1 MDNEAL
7 VDAVTRII
15 MERVAQMEAGAAGGG
30 GSSVVTFGEI
40 PAGLLGPGFAVRSG
54 QSASDTSGADFIVLT
69 QEAFRAFHG
78 GGIPAGLAGVGAPA
92 AAGGCCGSE
101 TVDFSAKKVVSER
114 DIRALNLSAGA
125 VIKVG
130 AGAIVT
136 ALARDYANTLGAKI
150 VR

>member
-15 MERVAQMEAGAAGGG
+15 MERVAQMEGAGGGG
-30 GSSVVTFGEI
+30 GSSVVTFGAI
-40 PAGLLGPGFAVRSG
+40 PDGLLGAGFDVRAG
-54 QSASDTSGADFIVLT
+54 RSASDTSGADYIVLT

-78 GGIPAGLAGVGAPA
+78 GGIPAGLVSVGAA
-92 AAGGCCGSE
+92 SGGEECCGAA
-101 TVDFSAKKVVSER
+101 TSADLTGKKVVSER
-114 DIRALNLSAGA
+114 DIRALNLAGGS
-125 VIKVG
+125 VIKVD

-136 ALARDYANTLGAKI
+136 ALARDAANTLGAKI